1 MQTKRLDT
9 LTLGGLGLAL
19 GVLVVGLF
27 LGLKAPPDA
36 NQGWLSRML
45 YIHPPVAWVAY
56 LAFFVAAG
64 YGIAYLVRGKA
75 HHDRMTA
82 AAVELGLL
90 FAGLAIVSGMLWS
103 RPTWGVYWTWEPRL
117 TTTAIMFVVYVGYMV
132 VRGVI
137 EDPELRA
144 KAGSAIAILGSINVP
159 ISYMSVKWWRSLHQ
173 TQSLDI
179 TTGKVSMQSEM
190 LVAMLI
196 SLLAY
201 SLLFLVMLRLR
212 GMVLSRE
219 ARQEAL
225 KLEVQHG

>member
-1 MQTKRLDT
+1 MQTRRLDS
-9 LTLGGLGLAL
+9 LTLGSLGLAL
-19 GVLVVGLF
+19 GVLAVGVF
-27 LGLKAPPDA
+27 LGLKAPPDTH
-36 NQGWLSRML
+36 QGWLSRML
-45 YIHPPVAWVAY
+45 YVHPPVAWVAY
-56 LAFFVAAG
+56 LSFFAAAA

-90 FAGLAIVSGMLWS
+90 FSGLALVSGMLWA
-103 RPTWGVYWTWEPRL
+103 RPTWGVYWVWEPRL

-132 VRGVI
+132 VRGAI

-173 TQSLDI
+173 TQSLDP
-179 TTGKVSMQSEM
+179 TTGKIAMQSEM

-196 SLLAY
+196 SLLAF
-201 SLLFLVMLRLR
+201 SLLFAVMLRLR
-212 GMVLSRE
+212 GMVLKQE
-219 ARQEAL
+219 AQRQEL